1 MRQAQADE
9 SVQNS
14 ALGQL
19 APNREQA
26 CGITKHLRNSSTT
39 ARFPCLQMHYSR
51 YEALNLSVA
60 SPCSSEAA
68 AAWLRIELDAI
79 FCRRTRSPGMTYGY
93 SLAKG
98 FDINEERL
106 RQGER
111 ISVTA
116 GALSRL
122 MADAYALMVRLT
134 ARCKGYVQRQLR
146 PQLSAHL
153 PGPLKVRI
161 QRLLQKNVS
170 HQKAAGHGF
179 VLEEHKQP
187 PSYHNS
193 PQC

>member
-1 MRQAQADE
+1 MKAYKIVPSGSSHRMGAGLRDNETFKKLIDHRSISLLTDALFAIRGPE
-9 SVQNS
+9 SFRG
-14 ALGQL
+14 L
-19 APNREQA
+19 
-26 CGITKHLRNSSTT
+26 
-39 ARFPCLQMHYSR
+39 
-51 YEALNLSVA
+51 

-153 PGPLKVRI
+153 PWPLKVRI

-187 PSYHNS
+187 PSCHNS
-193 PQC
+193 PQS

>member
-1 MRQAQADE
+1 
-9 SVQNS
+9 
-14 ALGQL
+14 
-19 APNREQA
+19 
-26 CGITKHLRNSSTT
+26 
-39 ARFPCLQMHYSR
+39 
-51 YEALNLSVA
+51 
-60 SPCSSEAA
+60 
-68 AAWLRIELDAI
+68 
-79 FCRRTRSPGMTYGY
+79 MTYGY

-153 PGPLKVRI
+153 PWRLKVRI

-187 PSYHNS
+187 PSCHNS
-193 PQC
+193 PQS

>member
-1 MRQAQADE
+1 
-9 SVQNS
+9 
-14 ALGQL
+14 
-19 APNREQA
+19 
-26 CGITKHLRNSSTT
+26 
-39 ARFPCLQMHYSR
+39 
-51 YEALNLSVA
+51 
-60 SPCSSEAA
+60 
-68 AAWLRIELDAI
+68 
-79 FCRRTRSPGMTYGY
+79 MTYGY

-153 PGPLKVRI
+153 PGP
-161 QRLLQKNVS
+161 RLLRKMS
-170 HQKAAGHGF
+170 LIK
-179 VLEEHKQP
+179 KQP
-187 PSYHNS
+187 DMVSS
-193 PQC
+193 